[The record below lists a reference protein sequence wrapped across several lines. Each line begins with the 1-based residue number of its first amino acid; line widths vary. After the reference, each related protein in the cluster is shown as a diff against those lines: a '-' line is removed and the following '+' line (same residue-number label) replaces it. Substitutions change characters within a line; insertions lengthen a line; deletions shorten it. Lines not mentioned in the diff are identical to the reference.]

1 MTVVTPLAPGEHPAG
16 FPHGSGHPAVP
27 GVRQALPG
35 GTEAADGSDV
45 SEETAG
51 AARPVVASPGSAA
64 SGAETIRRILAE
76 GARSGRLTHVEEI
89 PGRSGELGAWPDW
102 VPAALAAAMGRAGIA
117 APWVHQ
123 ADAAGHAHAGRNVII
138 STGTASGKSVGYLL
152 PALAAAMDG
161 GTVLYIAPTRA
172 LAADQLRLVKSLGV
186 PGVRPAVVD
195 GDTPYSERI
204 WARSHAN
211 YLLTTP
217 DMLHHTLLPQHARWS
232 GFLRRLRYVIVDE
245 CHNYRGVFGSHV
257 AQVLRRLRRIAAYHL
272 LAGHPSG
279 RGRLGA
285 EPAPA
290 DPAPADPAPADPGT
304 AEPPEAVAAAG
315 NTSAPEGSITPVFIL
330 ASATVSEPARC
341 AWLLTGLGAE
351 AVTTSAASRGPVTF
365 GLWEPPLTALRGE
378 AGAPVR
384 RAATAEAAGL
394 LAELVAAEV
403 PALAFV
409 RSRRGAEAVAAACK
423 RTLKEEGHGGQ
434 AGRVAAY
441 RSGYLPE
448 DRRELEEGLRSGAL
462 TGLA

>member
-285 EPAPA
+285 EPAGPA
-290 DPAPADPAPADPGT
+290 VTGNTVTECTVTESTVTESTGAPAGSVTT
-304 AEPPEAVAAAG
+304 A
-315 NTSAPEGSITPVFIL
+315 PVFIL
-330 ASATVSEPARC
+330 ASATVSEPERC
-341 AWLLTGLGAE
+341 AELLTGLGAE

-365 GLWEPPLTALRGE
+365 GLWEPPLT
-378 AGAPVR
+378 
-384 RAATAEAAGL
+384 
-394 LAELVAAEV
+394 
-403 PALAFV
+403 
-409 RSRRGAEAVAAACK
+409 
-423 RTLKEEGHGGQ
+423 
-434 AGRVAAY
+434 
-441 RSGYLPE
+441 
-448 DRRELEEGLRSGAL
+448 
-462 TGLA
+462 